1 MNPPLPEFIAISG
14 LLKASPVEEGGQ
26 RLIYLEA
33 SNEAIDQQSER
44 VLAQALA
51 ESAALF
57 LRHGNLDIDHE
68 TQLRRHPDWLLYEIG
83 RPLEV
88 KVDGAATFVKAQ
100 LYQGATDLARNAN
113 LVWESLTQL
122 TPPARWYP
130 SVGGAVLEKG
140 YEIDPKTKT
149 RIALIKKVRWT
160 NVALSRT
167 PVNQAVSTVQTV
179 PIGALTKAWSAAGL
193 HWQKALEAGYGTDMA
208 SLTGGAA
215 LRTQSLDR
223 KIQSYWDFRDQ
234 FANDLRRQR
243 VRINPQDLS
252 PIHSHITRHYGLA
265 ADEAAD
271 YLERFLK
278 DLDRHRNRRPL

>member
-1 MNPPLPEFIAISG
+1 MLDP
-14 LLKASPVEEGGQ
+14 
-26 RLIYLEA
+26 
-33 SNEAIDQQSER
+33 
-44 VLAQALA
+44 QALA
-51 ESAALF
+51 SGAS
-57 LRHGNLDIDHE
+57 
-68 TQLRRHPDWLLYEIG
+68 T
-83 RPLEV
+83 
-88 KVDGAATFVKAQ
+88 GAA
-100 LYQGATDLARNAN
+100 
-113 LVWESLTQL
+113 
-122 TPPARWYP
+122 P
-130 SVGGAVLEKG
+130 
-140 YEIDPKTKT
+140 
-149 RIALIKKVRWT
+149 IADVE
-160 NVALSRT
+160 ALR
-167 PVNQAVSTVQTV
+167 
-179 PIGALTKAWSAAGL
+179 
-193 HWQKALEAGYGTDMA
+193 KALEAGYGTDMA